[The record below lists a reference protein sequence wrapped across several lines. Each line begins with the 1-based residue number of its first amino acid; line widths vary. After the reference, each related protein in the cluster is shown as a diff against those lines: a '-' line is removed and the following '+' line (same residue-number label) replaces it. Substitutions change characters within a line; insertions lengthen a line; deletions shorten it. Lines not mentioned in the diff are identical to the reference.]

1 VRLKR
6 NVILERRFLKRNRE
20 KEDEMAIRKRSKIN
34 AKRKIEEKIMK
45 KLLRNRHDR
54 EIIGP
59 RDRSFYTFLVF
70 VLWLN
75 HTTDFCISVPV
86 FFLHS
91 DVHTL

>member
-54 EIIGP
+54 EI
-59 RDRSFYTFLVF
+59 D
-70 VLWLN
+70 N
-75 HTTDFCISVPV
+75 
-86 FFLHS
+86 
-91 DVHTL
+91 